1 LIKTHDAR
9 APYLRGVIPTLRAVR
24 LVLFLLAAYAAT
36 IFVSR
41 GVWTA
46 ATGHKAGYALL
57 ALVMA
62 CVYGGDR
69 VSGLIKQRA

>member
-1 LIKTHDAR
+1 M
-9 APYLRGVIPTLRAVR
+9 
-24 LVLFLLAAYAAT
+24 LFLLAAYAAT